1 MILRAGKLSLRVER
15 EPRFMGAIA
24 PGVEGCIYNLGI
36 SPTQQR
42 RDNTGKDGNEEKG
55 KMGDKWG

>member
-1 MILRAGKLSLRVER
+1 
-15 EPRFMGAIA
+15 MGAIA